1 MAFTVPYV
9 TNKFTAYPGDVI
21 STNLSLAVRLTDDY
35 TEKEAIGYIKVTLE
49 EGDVKA
55 VRNLSGYYLFNDLA
69 AGNYTVSVE
78 SDVYFAEEK
87 VVSVPLPDTR
97 NPVVEIIL
105 KPVPPYPF
113 PSNATLV
120 RGLVSNANPV
130 VNADVKVL
138 GKTIETKTD
147 ERGEFVLYFKGIK
160 KENITIEINKDGN
173 TKSINTTIEE
183 GKTIFTGIITF
194 P

>member
-9 TNKFTAYPGDVI
+9 TNKFTAYPGDVKT
-21 STNLSLAVRLTDDY
+21 TNLSLAVRLTDDY
-35 TEKEAIGYIKVTLE
+35 TEKEAIGYIKVILE
-49 EGDVKA
+49 DGDVKA
-55 VRNLSGYYLFNDLA
+55 VKNLSGYYLFNDLA

-87 VVSVPLPDTR
+87 VVTMPLPDPR

-105 KPVPPYPF
+105 KPVPAYPF
-113 PSNATLV
+113 PGNATLV
-120 RGLVSNANPV
+120 RGLVSNTNPV

-147 ERGEFVLYFKGIK
+147 ERGEFILYFKGIK
-160 KENITIEINKDGN
+160 TEGITIEIKKYGDIR
-173 TKSINTTIEE
+173 TVNTTIEE
-183 GKTIFTGIITF
+183 GKTISLGVI
-194 P
+194 PSP